1 MDKAATHFAVT
12 SLPFDE
18 VVLMLLSATQN
29 PVNLNKKKQTKKNN
43 NPPLP
48 PSTGSN
54 IFHIQPDVDISEL
67 DLYLSDEVTI
77 TALRIYLQEKLR
89 ILHVSAKSQRTMI
102 ATWLCEIY
110 IHMIAIFDVK
120 PNESKLLKPFKD
132 FLRNNR

>member
-1 MDKAATHFAVT
+1 MDKAAMHFAVA
-12 SLPFDE
+12 SIPFDE
-18 VVLMLLSATQN
+18 VVLMLLSATKN

-48 PSTGSN
+48 PPSGSN

-67 DLYLSDEVTI
+67 DLYLTDEVTI

-89 ILHVSAKSQRTMI
+89 MLTVTEKSQRTMI

-110 IHMIAIFDVK
+110 IHMIAIFDQK
-120 PNESKLLKPFKD
+120 PNESKLLKVFKD
-132 FLRNNR
+132 FLRNHR